1 MTKKRRPSSFRVGR
15 TVTVRV
21 VRGPHKSD
29 PDRWY
34 WRADRSTPE
43 GRVCAWS
50 GWATAA
56 EVEKQ
61 VAGALADGS
70 IEDREARSDRDDVG
84 TVKDLLE
91 VWVGEQE
98 RRCEAGRIAESTY
111 EAYERIGRRLCRDP
125 LASWPLSE
133 LKTGR
138 LEAYVNRRLAAGG
151 SAASVRVEMTLLKA
165 AWDWGQQHD
174 LVPQRVL
181 RKPEFKAKKVEV
193 FTPTREEWERV
204 LGRIAEGWP
213 RDILA
218 LQGLLGCRIG
228 GVANL
233 KLRDVDLDR
242 GFVTIRNKGKV
253 RTVPLTPEATEILE
267 RWVRPDPSGT
277 GRVFHAASVST
288 IRSTLGTRHIKAA
301 CEAEKLPYFTPHALR
316 RMVERELALA
326 GVPIQTFAAILG
338 HTPQVALAAYSAV
351 REEDMK
357 AAFVKAG
364 IGGAV

>member
-1 MTKKRRPSSFRVGR
+1 MSKKRRPSSFRIGR
-15 TVTVRV
+15 SVTVRV
-21 VRGPHKSD
+21 VRGPHKAD

-34 WRADRSTPE
+34 WRADRGTPE

-56 EVEKQ
+56 GVEKH

-70 IEDREARSDRDDVG
+70 LGDPDARAARDDVR
-84 TVKDLLE
+84 TVRDLLE
-91 VWVGEQE
+91 VWVAEQD
-98 RRCEAGRIAESTY
+98 RRCKGKRIADSTY
-111 EAYERIGRRLCRDP
+111 EAYERIGRRICRDS
-125 LASWPLSE
+125 LASAPLSG

-138 LEAYVNRRLAAGG
+138 LETYVNQRLAAGG
-151 SAASVRVEMTLLKA
+151 SPASLRVEMTLLKA

-181 RKPEFKAKKVEV
+181 RKPELRAPRVER
-193 FTPTREEWERV
+193 FTPSRPEWERV
-204 LGRIAEGWP
+204 LARIAEGWP
-213 RDILA
+213 RDILG

-228 GVANL
+228 GVASL
-233 KLRDVDLDR
+233 KLKDVDLER

-253 RTVPLTPEATEILE
+253 RTVPLTPEASAILA
-267 RWVRPDPSGT
+267 RWVRPDPGGT
-277 GRVFHAASVST
+277 GRVFSAASVST
-288 IRSTLGTRHIKAA
+288 IRSTPGTRHIKAA
-301 CEAEKLPYFTPHALR
+301 CEAEGLPYFTPHALR

-351 REEDMK
+351 RDEDMK
-357 AAFVKAG
+357 AAFAKAR
-364 IGGAV
+364 IGGAE

>member
-1 MTKKRRPSSFRVGR
+1 MTKKRRPSSFRIGR
-15 TVTVRV
+15 SVTVRV

-34 WRADRSTPE
+34 WRADRSGAD
-43 GRVCAWS
+43 GREVAWS

-61 VAGALADGS
+61 IAAALSDGS
-70 IEDREARSDRDDVG
+70 LGTPEARSQGDDVG
-84 TVKDLLE
+84 NVRDLLE
-91 VWVGEQE
+91 VWVGEQDK
-98 RRCEAGRIAESTY
+98 RCKAGRIADSTY
-111 EAYERIGRRLCRDP
+111 EAYERIGRRLCRDS
-125 LASWPLSE
+125 LASWPLAD

-138 LEAYVNRRLAAGG
+138 LESYVNQRLAAGG
-151 SAASVRVEMTLLKA
+151 SPATVRVEMTLLKA

-181 RKPEFKAKKVEV
+181 RKPELRAKKAER
-193 FTPTREEWERV
+193 FTPTRQEWERV
-204 LGRIAEGWP
+204 LGRIAAGWP

-228 GVANL
+228 GVASL
-233 KLRDVDLDR
+233 KQKDVDLAR

-253 RTVPLTPEATEILE
+253 RTVPLPPEAKAILA
-267 RWVRPDPSGT
+267 RWTRPDPSGS

-301 CEAEKLPYFTPHALR
+301 CQAEGLPYFTPHALR

-364 IGGAV
+364 IGGAE